1 MNYNDTAFDLIGRSL
16 TEQIPLPEGI
26 EMGSGVCCFTG
37 QLDFALPRAK
47 VLDKSFNKHDFLKA
61 PNSGWVSVSA
71 WRTLQCKDERMSCWV
86 FYDGKLHTVGDTS
99 KGKDL
104 SRDQARKMTLGYT
117 RLDAPWCGYWS
128 VSFHKHGA
136 FCSPVNFSRFMN
148 FWGFEDH
155 AVDCSNLEKV
165 QSIFN
170 RMMELKVAGVSEGEI
185 KTLEFSAKTVTKLG
199 IPTVEKYRRDL
210 EMYSKSN
217 VYALMLYLLYSAKE
231 IKDMGKE
238 AQERWH
244 LKSA

>member
-1 MNYNDTAFDLIGRSL
+1 MNYNDTAFDLIGASL
-16 TEQIPLPEGI
+16 AEKIPLPAGLVPEKGI
-26 EMGSGVCCFTG
+26 CAFTG
-37 QLDFALPRAK
+37 RECDTIPRAA
-47 VLDKSFNKHDFLKA
+47 VLDKSFNKHDFLLA
-61 PNSGWVSVSA
+61 PGSDRVGVNA
-71 WRTLQCKDERMSCWV
+71 WRTLQSKEERMSCWV
-86 FYDGKLHTVGDTS
+86 FFDGKLHTVGDTT

-170 RMMELKVAGVSEGEI
+170 RQMELKVAGVSEGEI
-185 KTLEFSAKTVTKLG
+185 RTLEFSAKTVTKLG
-199 IPTVEKYRRDL
+199 IPTVEKYRRAL

-231 IKDMGKE
+231 IKEMGKE